1 MCGQT
6 KVGSIPFSEAI
17 NCGPATNLVITIS
30 PHTFAKFVSWIIERS
45 WPKTYIFFQ
54 ADAKTLTDSSR
65 LCLYTLKKK

>member
-17 NCGPATNLVITIS
+17 NCGLATNLVITIS
-30 PHTFAKFVSWIIERS
+30 PHTFAKFVSWIIESS

-65 LCLYTLKKK
+65 LCLYT